1 MSARTAGVSDG
12 SQSFN
17 ARIIVGLVVAGIV
30 GFIGYWLI
38 SALAPAID
46 AEGNGGNHALSRSA
60 VGFSGLYALAQEAG
74 LRPQLLRDTQG
85 NGALSGTANASLLIL
100 TPPSGTDPE
109 DIVKRIGDFDG
120 PVLVVLP
127 KYNPLR
133 DPARRGW
140 VRNGG
145 AALGAA
151 SVLPFE
157 HWRIARRP
165 QLAQPASMP
174 SGAVDI
180 DIYDQHVTTA
190 PAPERMQLFQSEGLY
205 AVAPIGDA
213 LLIAGPDDEAF
224 ENIHILADP
233 DFLNN
238 RALRTAEGATSAIAI
253 LRALAADGGRVS
265 FDVTLNGLG
274 SGDRTL
280 LKLAVTPPFLGLT
293 LCLTVAALLALWQ
306 GFVRFGP
313 PWREGRA
320 VALGK
325 AALVA
330 NGAQLIVQARRL
342 ANFAP
347 RYSAMIRD
355 VAARRL
361 HAPSGLNG
369 SALDRW
375 LDRFADRESQRF
387 STLAGA
393 LDAATAPDEIV
404 RRAAALGQ
412 WRREV
417 VRDGE

>member
-1 MSARTAGVSDG
+1 MSAGTTNSSGGA
-12 SQSFN
+12 QSFN
-17 ARIIVGLVVAGIV
+17 ARIIGGVIVAGIV

-38 SALAPAID
+38 SALAPTID
-46 AEGNGGNHALSRSA
+46 AEGAGGNHALSRSA
-60 VGFSGLYALAQEAG
+60 VGFSGLYALAQDAG
-74 LRPQLLRDTQG
+74 LRPQLLRDTQR
-85 NGALSGTANASLLIL
+85 NGALSGTGNASLLVL
-100 TPPSGTDPE
+100 TPPTGTDPA
-109 DIVKRIGDFDG
+109 DIVKRIGDYDG

-127 KYNPLR
+127 KYRPVR

-145 AALGAA
+145 GAFGITD
-151 SVLPFE
+151 VLPAA
-157 HWRIARRP
+157 HWRIGRRLFLLRP
-165 QLAQPASMP
+165 QVAPGSP
-174 SGAVDI
+174 VDVDI
-180 DIYDQHVTTA
+180 SGDHITTA
-190 PAPERMQLFQSEGLY
+190 RAPERLQLLHPEGLY
-205 AVAPIGDA
+205 AVTTVGDG
-213 LLIAGPDDEAF
+213 LLLAGPQDEAF
-224 ENIHILADP
+224 ENINILSDP

-238 RALRTAEGATSAIAI
+238 RALRSPESATAALAI
-253 LRALAADGGRVS
+253 LRALDNGEGRLS

-347 RYSAMIRD
+347 RYTAMIRD

-361 HAPSGLNG
+361 HAPSGLTG
-369 SALDRW
+369 VALDRW
-375 LDRFADRESQRF
+375 LDRFADREGRRF

-393 LDAATAPDEIV
+393 LDAATTPDDIV